1 MAKIGEI
8 AGYKQLYLSEVDW
21 RRPENRTKNP
31 WKGKTIEKVGFTNDG
46 DSNDKMFIILFTDKT
61 FIAIEMEHDEDNSDE
76 YHFADAFM
84 YDIWGHEDAEAMYNC
99 WVDGDGNVH
108 LGEKIQMMVDLGLW
122 NFTEEDA
129 KRVRENYIK
138 KQEEREWAHYLQLK
152 EKFKEREAKENKQ

>member
-61 FIAIEMEHDEDNSDE
+61 FIALICLILASG
-76 YHFADAFM
+76 ALR
-84 YDIWGHEDAEAMYNC
+84 
-99 WVDGDGNVH
+99 H
-108 LGEKIQMMVDLGLW
+108 LP
-122 NFTEEDA
+122 
-129 KRVRENYIK
+129 
-138 KQEEREWAHYLQLK
+138 AHLPDTCQ
-152 EKFKEREAKENKQ
+152 RSRGTPARSSA